1 MIHIRDKSFVPFLSA
16 KTLQARIL
24 ELAQELNTD
33 YRDKDPLF
41 IGVLNGAFVFLSDLF
56 KCIEIPCEVTFV
68 RVSSYQSMN
77 STGQV
82 KQILGLQ
89 EDIQNRHIILV
100 EDIVDTGLTMQQI
113 TQQIL
118 GLQPA
123 SLAIVTLLHKPEAL
137 EAEIDLDY
145 VGFEIENKFVVGYG
159 LDYDGQGRN
168 LDAVYVLAE

>member
-68 RVSSYQSMN
+68 RVSSY
-77 STGQV
+77 
-82 KQILGLQ
+82 
-89 EDIQNRHIILV
+89 
-100 EDIVDTGLTMQQI
+100 
-113 TQQIL
+113 
-118 GLQPA
+118 
-123 SLAIVTLLHKPEAL
+123 
-137 EAEIDLDY
+137 
-145 VGFEIENKFVVGYG
+145 
-159 LDYDGQGRN
+159 
-168 LDAVYVLAE
+168 